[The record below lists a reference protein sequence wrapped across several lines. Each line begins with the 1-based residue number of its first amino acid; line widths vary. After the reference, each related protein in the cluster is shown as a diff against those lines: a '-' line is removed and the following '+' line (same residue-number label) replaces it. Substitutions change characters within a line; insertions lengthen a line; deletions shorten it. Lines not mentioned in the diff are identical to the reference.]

1 VGPIEPGTIG
11 KIHVEINT
19 THIRDSYNKE
29 INVTTN
35 DPNKGAF
42 ILTVNATVRET
53 LSITPPY
60 INLGSISVNSKISQ
74 PIKVENKGKSSVKIT
89 AISVKSAANLSITP
103 DKNIIIKPG
112 KTKDLML
119 KLDSGNS
126 PSIIEGTIS
135 IKTNIPSLPEKII
148 PVRAEVLAR

>member
-1 VGPIEPGTIG
+1 LRGQNQRPGGPIEPGTIG

-74 PIKVENKGKSSVKIT
+74 PIKVETRERV
-89 AISVKSAANLSITP
+89 P
-103 DKNIIIKPG
+103 
-112 KTKDLML
+112 
-119 KLDSGNS
+119 
-126 PSIIEGTIS
+126 
-135 IKTNIPSLPEKII
+135 
-148 PVRAEVLAR
+148 